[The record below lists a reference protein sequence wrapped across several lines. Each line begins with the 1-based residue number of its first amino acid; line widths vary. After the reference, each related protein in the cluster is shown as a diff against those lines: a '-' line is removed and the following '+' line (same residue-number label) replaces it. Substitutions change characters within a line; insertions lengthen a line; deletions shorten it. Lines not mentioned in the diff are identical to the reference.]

1 MKKITM
7 AFKKYS
13 LIYLMIL
20 PAVVLYSIFVIY
32 PMIRGLYVSFF
43 RWDGLSDMKWIGL
56 NNYRFV
62 FKDEIFWSAMKN
74 TLLFALVVSVVK
86 NVVALFLAILLNRN
100 IKLRTFFRTSTF
112 LPVTLAFV
120 VAGMLWS
127 WMYNPVFGLINNFLK
142 LVHLESFIQGWLSD
156 PKIALWSIMF
166 VDIWKW
172 VGFHMVLFL
181 TGIQAIP
188 EELYEAARIDGAG
201 RWQSFFNITIPL
213 VMQVT
218 IVSFLLSITGA
229 FVSNYDL
236 VYVMTGGGPFHST
249 EVALT
254 WIVSTTTRYA
264 AVGKGNAMSMIM
276 FVIVLVFGVLQMY
289 YSQKNSYEM

>member
-1 MKKITM
+1 MKKTM
-7 AFKKYS
+7 LFIRKYG
-13 LIYLMIL
+13 LVYLMIL
-20 PAVVLYSIFVIY
+20 PAIIIYSIFVIY
-32 PMIRGLYVSFF
+32 PMFKGLFVSFH
-43 RWDGLSDMKWIGL
+43 RWDGLSEMKWIGL

-62 FKDEIFWSAMKN
+62 FKDQIFWNAMKN
-74 TLLFALVVSVVK
+74 TLLFAFVVSIAK
-86 NVVALFLAILLNRN
+86 NVAAFFLAILLNRN
-100 IKLRTFFRTSTF
+100 IKLRTFFRTATF

-127 WMYNPVFGLINNFLK
+127 WMYNPIFGLINNFLK
-142 LVHLESFIQGWLSD
+142 LVHLEIFIQGWLSD

-201 RWQSFFNITIPL
+201 RWQSLFHITVPL

-276 FVIVLVFGVLQMY
+276 FLIVLVFGVFQMY
-289 YSQKNSYEM
+289 FSQRNTYEM